1 MKNNVVNRNTGKESL
16 AEFIGNEV
24 LVYHVEEDGTKTPIA
39 SFDNIYVFA
48 NHYALIE
55 YKKAPALSPRLKSV
69 LKSWITLH
77 ENEPIQHI
85 SFTDYADYVDIVI
98 KTNLFYYSVEVAR
111 GTVDFNKIDSDVNYT
126 LESLG
131 L

>member
-24 LVYHVEEDGTKTPIA
+24 MVYNVEEDGTKTPIA

-55 YKKAPALSPRLKSV
+55 YKKAPTLSSRVKSV

-85 SFTDYADYVDIVI
+85 SFTDYSDYVDIVI
-98 KTNLFYYSVEVAR
+98 NTDLFEYSGEVGK
-111 GTVDFNKIDSDVNYT
+111 GTVDFKKIYCDVNYT

>member
-55 YKKAPALSPRLKSV
+55 RSEERRVGKECS
-69 LKSWITLH
+69 
-77 ENEPIQHI
+77 
-85 SFTDYADYVDIVI
+85 
-98 KTNLFYYSVEVAR
+98 
-111 GTVDFNKIDSDVNYT
+111 G
-126 LESLG
+126 
-131 L
+131 

>member
-16 AEFIGNEV
+16 AEFLGNEV
-24 LVYHVEEDGTKTPIA
+24 LIYNVEEDGTKTPIA

-55 YKKAPALSPRLKSV
+55 YKKSPVLSSRLKSV

-77 ENEPIQHI
+77 ENEPVQYIT
-85 SFTDYADYVDIVI
+85 FTDYSDYVDIVI
-98 KTNLFYYSVEVAR
+98 KTSLFYYSVEVAR

>member
-16 AEFIGNEV
+16 AEFLGNEV
-24 LVYHVEEDGTKTPIA
+24 MVYNVEEDGTKTPIA

-55 YKKAPALSPRLKSV
+55 YKKSPALSSRLKSV

-77 ENEPIQHI
+77 ENEPVQYIT
-85 SFTDYADYVDIVI
+85 FNDYSDYVDIVI
-98 KTNLFYYSVEVAR
+98 KTSLFYYSVEVAR